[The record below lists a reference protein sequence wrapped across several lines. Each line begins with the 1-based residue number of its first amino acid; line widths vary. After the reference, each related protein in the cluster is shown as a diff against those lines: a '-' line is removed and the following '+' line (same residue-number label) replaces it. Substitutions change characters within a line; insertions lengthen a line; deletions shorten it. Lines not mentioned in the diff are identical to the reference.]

1 MALVRTSPGTSSDSN
16 TFRGY
21 RYDVFLSFR
30 GEETRKTFTDH
41 LYTAL
46 NNAGFLT
53 FRDDD
58 ELERGGDIK
67 LGLQKAI
74 QQSRTSVVVF
84 SKDYASSSWCLD
96 ELVLI
101 LERKRTTSDHVV
113 LPVFYDVDP
122 SHVRKQTGSVRKAF
136 TRSQKNQSP
145 EKVEGWRKALA
156 EIADLAGMVLQNQ
169 ADGYESKFIKNI
181 AKVIRDKLSRTP
193 LSVEPKLIGIQ
204 SQAERINLW
213 LQDESSDVGIFVVYG
228 MSGIG
233 KTTIAKQ
240 VYNSNFRSFQG
251 SSFIENIKETA
262 DQPNGLVQVQ
272 MQLLCDILNDREVKI
287 HSVSE
292 GIIKIERAISF
303 RRVLLVL
310 DDVDHMDQ
318 LDAILRMKDQF
329 YPGSKIL
336 ITTRRERLLKADQ
349 VTELHIIQTLDY
361 NQSLKLFSWHA
372 FGQDHPIEEYMEH
385 SKQLVQYTGGLP
397 LALKVLGSSLSGQSI
412 GVWESALEKLKV
424 IPDGEIMNKLRISYE
439 SLKDDHDRKLFLHI
453 ACFLIGRNK
462 SYIVRILDGC
472 DFYTTIG
479 IENLIDRCLVTL
491 DKHGKVKMHDMIRA
505 MGREIVRQES
515 EEPEKRSRL
524 WRHKDS
530 FQVLRKKNGTKK
542 IQGLVL
548 DVRDHP
554 ANSPINTNEIVLETN
569 AFARMCNLQLLHLSH
584 VRLDGCYADFPTE
597 LRWLCWLEF
606 PLDSIPIDFPLENV
620 IVLEMQYS
628 SLRQVWRGTK
638 FLPSLKILDVSH
650 SHGLSETIDFSLSPN
665 LEELILVDCTSL
677 KNVHESIGNLE
688 QLVYLNMKDCKNL
701 RILPKNRCML
711 KSLETLILSGCSN
724 LDEFPQ
730 FLPSLK
736 ILDVSHCHGLSET
749 IDFSLFPNL
758 EELILVDCTSL
769 ENVHESIRNLERLVY
784 LNMKDCK
791 NLRKLPKNM
800 CMLKSL
806 ETLILSGCSNL
817 DEFPQFLPSLK
828 ILDVSHSHG
837 LSETIDFS
845 LFPNLEELILV
856 DCTSLENVHE
866 SIGNLERLVYLN
878 MKDCNNLRK
887 LPKNMCMLKSLET
900 LILSGCSNL
909 DESPVEMVKKM
920 ESLKVFE
927 SYGIPISELW
937 PERSSAILSSFP
949 SFVVELSLKGCSLS
963 DDVLPTDLSNLSH
976 LRRLH
981 LDENPICSLPVFIKG
996 LRRID
1001 ELSFKGC
1008 DRLES
1013 LVGLPEVHHWISIV
1027 GCISLKKITF
1037 HSPNRQGLSTVGNN
1051 WNLIEW
1057 EGRYKLEPIDRVDVE
1072 MIKLLGLCNLESM
1085 PAVRMYNPWTFR
1097 DPKEV
1102 PVQGLY
1108 QGGIF
1113 NTFFVGND
1121 VPGRFSYKS
1130 TKSSI
1135 SFIVPLLLASHRIR
1149 GLSIFATYAK
1159 ENSNNYFTLRRIA
1172 PIMIKVRNKSKGL
1185 KWILAPEFY
1194 GIPGDGEDMIW
1205 LSHWKMENE
1214 AILQCGDEVV
1224 VSVITRPRDVFWVK
1238 EFGVELV
1245 QEHQDKMSTQH
1256 NSKSDPDYPFVIGGD
1271 LQTWK
1276 CRPGIY
1282 FLSGYAIKDTDDIDI
1297 LFMDSDEEDTN
1308 KEGQENERDDS
1319 IPKTRVASNNYSL
1332 RGWKVRLTA
1341 VGFFFALALVGW
1353 SSISQKK
1360 KRHSPTSPPRVCNLT

>member
-53 FRDDD
+53 FRDND
-58 ELERGGDIK
+58 ELERGEDIK
-67 LGLQKAI
+67 PGLRKAI

-101 LERKRTTSDHVV
+101 LKRKRTTSDHVV

-122 SHVRKQTGSVRKAF
+122 SHVRKQTGSVRKSFA
-136 TRSQKNQSP
+136 RSQKNQSP

-181 AKVIRDKLSRTP
+181 VKVIGDKLSRTS

-204 SQAERINLW
+204 SQVKHINLW
-213 LQDESSDVGIFVVYG
+213 LQDGSSDVGIFVVYG

-233 KTTIAKQ
+233 KTTIAKH

-262 DQPNGLVQVQ
+262 DRPNGLVQIQ

-292 GIIKIERAISF
+292 GIIKIERAISL

-310 DDVDHMDQ
+310 DDVDQMDQ

-336 ITTRRERLLKADQ
+336 ITTRRERLLRADQ
-349 VTELHIIQTLDY
+349 VTEVHKVQTLDY
-361 NQSLKLFSWHA
+361 NESLKLLSWHA
-372 FGQDHPIEEYMEH
+372 FGQDHPIEEYMAH
-385 SKQLVQYTGGLP
+385 SNQLVQHSGGLP
-397 LALKVLGSSLSGQSI
+397 LALKVLGSSLSGESI
-412 GVWESALEKLKV
+412 DVWESALEKLKV
-424 IPDGEIMNKLRISYE
+424 IPDGQIMNKLRISYE
-439 SLKDDHDRKLFLHI
+439 SLKDEHDRQLFLHI

-472 DFYTTIG
+472 DFYTIIG
-479 IENLIDRCLVTL
+479 IQNLIDRCLVTL
-491 DKHGKVKMHDMIRA
+491 DEYGKVEMHDMICA
-505 MGREIVRQES
+505 MGREIAHQES

-530 FQVLRKKNGTKK
+530 FHVLRKKNGTKK

-548 DVRDHP
+548 DMRNHP
-554 ANSPINTNEIVLETN
+554 VNSPINTNEIVLETN
-569 AFARMCNLQLLHLSH
+569 AFARMRNLQLLHLSH
-584 VRLDGCYADFPTE
+584 VRVDGCYADFPTE

-628 SLRQVWRGTK
+628 SLRQVCRGTK
-638 FLPSLKILDVSH
+638 
-650 SHGLSETIDFSLSPN
+650 
-665 LEELILVDCTSL
+665 
-677 KNVHESIGNLE
+677 
-688 QLVYLNMKDCKNL
+688 
-701 RILPKNRCML
+701 
-711 KSLETLILSGCSN
+711 
-724 LDEFPQ
+724 
-730 FLPSLK
+730 
-736 ILDVSHCHGLSET
+736 
-749 IDFSLFPNL
+749 
-758 EELILVDCTSL
+758 
-769 ENVHESIRNLERLVY
+769 
-784 LNMKDCK
+784 
-791 NLRKLPKNM
+791 
-800 CMLKSL
+800 
-806 ETLILSGCSNL
+806 
-817 DEFPQFLPSLK
+817 FLPSLK

-878 MKDCNNLRK
+878 MKDCKNLRK

-909 DESPVEMVKKM
+909 DEFPVEMVKKM
-920 ESLKVFE
+920 ESLKVLE
-927 SYGIPISELW
+927 TDGIPISELW

-949 SFVVELSLKGCSLS
+949 SSVVELSLKGCNLS
-963 DDVLPTDLSNLSH
+963 DDVFPEDLSNLSY

-981 LDENPICSLPVFIKG
+981 LNENPICSLPVFVKG
-996 LRRID
+996 LRRIN
-1001 ELSFKGC
+1001 ELSFQGC

-1013 LVGLPEVHHWISIV
+1013 LVGLPEAYQSLNIS
-1027 GCISLKKITF
+1027 GCTSLKKITL
-1037 HSPNRQGLSTVGNN
+1037 HSLNRQRLAIMGNN
-1051 WNLIEW
+1051 YNLIEW
-1057 EGRYKLEPIDRVDVE
+1057 MGCYKLEPIDRVDVE

-1085 PAVRMYNPWTFR
+1085 PAVRMYNPLTFR

-1108 QGGIF
+1108 QRGIF
-1113 NTFFVGND
+1113 NTFFVRNE
-1121 VPGRFSYKS
+1121 VPGQFSFKS

-1149 GLSIFATYAK
+1149 GLNIFATYAK
-1159 ENSNNYFTLRRIA
+1159 ENSNNYFTGPRIA

-1185 KWILAPEFY
+1185 KWIHAPEFY

-1224 VSVITRPRDVFWVK
+1224 VSVITGGRDVFWVK

-1256 NSKSDPDYPFVIGGD
+1256 NSKSDPNYPRVIGGD
-1271 LQTWK
+1271 LKTWK

-1282 FLSGYAIKDTDDIDI
+1282 FIGGYAIEDIDDIDI
-1297 LFMDSDEEDTN
+1297 LIMDSDEEDTN
-1308 KEGQENERDDS
+1308 KEGQENEPDDT
-1319 IPKTRVASNNYSL
+1319 IPKMRVASNNCSL

-1360 KRHSPTSPPRVCNLT
+1360 KRHSSTSPP